1 MDADFST
8 AAGLPTATRVSRRAF
23 LRGAASLAVVPA
35 AGALLSAC
43 APATPASPSATSAA
57 AGRRLVLPSYVPF
70 AGPKPD
76 FAGTAE
82 GVAPGYKSFPSQLTT
97 SVATPPGKG
106 GEVTIVDII
115 SGPPAP
121 PLDQNAAWQQWN
133 KLLNVNL
140 QFSPASP
147 QDYVSKFSTTVAGGD
162 LPDVM
167 SVPIQLFLPSNL
179 PQLLDSQ
186 FADLTPFLAGDAIKQ
201 FPNLA
206 NLPPSA
212 WPNVVYNGKLSGLP
226 LVRSGVFNVAMFVQ
240 QNRLDEV
247 GASPPKNADDLL
259 RVLKSLTRPQAN
271 QWGIGFQQNFNFNM
285 PYFAQM
291 FGAPNN
297 WRASAG
303 KLTKD
308 IETDEYKAALTFVRS
323 LVEAGLVYPDS
334 MSTSLS
340 AAKSLFLNGTF
351 ACFPDG
357 FTAYQSYW
365 DQGRQA
371 NGNFKVR
378 TLLPIGHDGGKGS
391 YFFGPGA
398 LGFAIF
404 KKAPDERI
412 RELLGV
418 FNALD
423 SPFGT
428 TESLLLHYGVKDVDF
443 AFDAAGNPVLND
455 RGRAEVSVPWRNIAD
470 MPDAIFDPNAPDFAQ
485 TVHADQ
491 TAMVTVGVKDPTIG
505 LYSTTYAIKNGT
517 LNQMVIDAANDVIFG
532 RSRIDS
538 WGQVVSNWRTQ
549 GGDQMR
555 GEFEQAFAAAS

>member
-1 MDADFST
+1 MHAHHSPASE
-8 AAGLPTATRVSRRAF
+8 AAAAARVSRRAF
-23 LRGAASLAVVPA
+23 LRGAASVALIPA
-35 AGALLSAC
+35 ATALLSAC
-43 APATPASPSATSAA
+43 APAAPGSATPSTAQPV
-57 AGRRLVLPSYVPF
+57 RLALPSYVPF

-76 FAGTAE
+76 FAGTAD
-82 GVAPGYKSFPSQLTT
+82 GVAPAYKTFPTQLTT

-106 GEVTIVDII
+106 GDVTIVDII
-115 SGPPAP
+115 SGPPGTA
-121 PLDQNAAWQQWN
+121 LDQNAAWQQWN

-147 QDYVSKFSTTVAGGD
+147 QDYVSKFSTTVAGND

-179 PQLLDSQ
+179 PQLLDTR
-186 FADLTPFLAGDAIKQ
+186 FADVTPFLAGDAIKQ

-206 NLPPSA
+206 NLPPSG
-212 WPNVVYNGKLSGLP
+212 WPNVVYNGKLYGLP

-240 QNRLDEV
+240 QNRLDDV
-247 GASPPKNADDLL
+247 GATPPKNADDLL
-259 RVLKSLTRPQAN
+259 RVLKALTRPQAN

-308 IETDEYKAALTFVRS
+308 IETDEYKAALGYVRG
-323 LVEAGLVYPDS
+323 LVEAGVVYPDS
-334 MSTSLS
+334 MTTSLS
-340 AAKSLFLNGTF
+340 AAKAQFLNGTF

-371 NGNFKVR
+371 NANFKVR
-378 TLLPIGHDGGKGS
+378 TLLPIGHDGGKPS

-404 KKAPDERI
+404 KKAPDDRI

-423 SPFGT
+423 APFGT
-428 TESLLLHYGVKDVDF
+428 AENLLFHYGVKDVDF
-443 AFDAAGNPVLND
+443 AFDSAGNPVVND
-455 RGRAEVSVPWRNIAD
+455 RGRAELSVPWRNIAD
-470 MPDAIFDPNAPDFAQ
+470 MPDAIFDPNAPDFAE
-485 TVHADQ
+485 TVHADE
-491 TAMVTVGVKDPTIG
+491 TAMVAVGVKDPSIG
-505 LYSTTYAIKNGT
+505 LYSTTYATKNGT
-517 LNQMVIDAANDVIFG
+517 LNQMVLDAANDVIFG
-532 RSRIDS
+532 RSSIDG
-538 WGQVVSNWRTQ
+538 WGQTVSNWRSQ

-555 GEFEQAFAAAS
+555 TEFEQALAAAG